1 MGTEGRGQGPEG
13 GDPFIHHSASA
24 YQHPLWAQWLG
35 QRLGDVQQGC
45 EGDCENMKGREEV
58 RKGKSGGYLSC

>member
-1 MGTEGRGQGPEG
+1 M
-13 GDPFIHHSASA
+13 
-24 YQHPLWAQWLG
+24 
-35 QRLGDVQQGC
+35 GDVQQGC